1 MVVEHASPP
10 PSPTPI
16 SAAITTRRR
25 LVTAGCMIAIFMAA
39 VEVSIVATAMP
50 TIVAELGGARFF
62 SWVFAAYLLTQAVT
76 TPIYGRLADIHG
88 RKPVFVA
95 GASLFLVGSLA
106 CGFTWNMASLVV
118 FRIVQG
124 LGAGSIQAVT
134 TTIVGDIYPGAQR
147 ARVQGWLSVVWA
159 VAAIIGPLLGA
170 VIVEHLNWAYVF
182 WINLPIGA
190 VAIWL
195 ISAFLD
201 EQLQRRE
208 HQIDYLGS
216 ALLMLGLGAIMTV
229 LVQAHSLDLPI
240 AAALT
245 GLGLGALAWL
255 AVQERRAAEPVIPLA
270 LLRNRVIATGNLG
283 SLAIG
288 AVLMCVVGFLPT
300 HVQAVMGRSA
310 ATAGLLVMTLS
321 VAWSVGSIAGGR
333 LMPRTSYR
341 AVGAAGAL
349 ALIAGAALLIALDP
363 HHVQTQ
369 GGLAELTAGALL
381 IGIGMGACNIAFL
394 LVVQGSV
401 GWSERGIATASTL
414 FSRTIGQ
421 TIGAGLAG
429 AILNFGI
436 ARHAPGS
443 HDVLDQLLEASR
455 RGSVDAA
462 QMTQMVDA
470 VARSLHDVYVVA
482 GVLAAV
488 TLVTALTLPKGLK
501 PAEAGGGE

>member
-1 MVVEHASPP
+1 LAIEHTSPP
-10 PSPTPI
+10 PI

-25 LVTAGCMIAIFMAA
+25 LVTAGCMMAIFMAA

-88 RKPVFVA
+88 RKPVFAA
-95 GASLFLVGSLA
+95 GASLFLVGSIA
-106 CGFTWNMASLVV
+106 CGLTWNMASLVV
-118 FRIVQG
+118 FRIIQG

-147 ARVQGWLSVVWA
+147 ARVQGWMSVVWA

-195 ISAFLD
+195 ICAFLD

-216 ALLMLGLGAIMTV
+216 VLLMLGLGAIMTV
-229 LVQAHSLDLPI
+229 LVQAHSLTAPI
-240 AAALT
+240 ATALT
-245 GLGLGALAWL
+245 GLGLGALVWL
-255 AVQERRAAEPVIPLA
+255 VVQERRAPEPIIPLA
-270 LLRNRVIATGNLG
+270 LLRDRVIATGNLG

-300 HVQAVMGRSA
+300 HVQAVMGKSA
-310 ATAGLLVMTLS
+310 TTAGLLVTTLS
-321 VAWSVGSIAGGR
+321 VAWSVGSIAAGR

-341 AVGAAGAL
+341 WAGAAGAL
-349 ALIAGAALLIALDP
+349 ALLAGAVLLITLDP
-363 HHVQTQ
+363 HHAHDQ
-369 GGLAELTAGALL
+369 GALAALTAGAVL

-401 GWSERGIATASTL
+401 GWSERGVATASTL

-436 ARHAPGS
+436 ARYAPGS
-443 HDVLDQLLEASR
+443 HDVLELLLEASR
-455 RGSVDAA
+455 RTSLDTP
-462 QMTQMVDA
+462 QMTAMVDA
-470 VARSLHDVYVVA
+470 VASSLHDVYVVA
-482 GVLAAV
+482 GLLAAV
-488 TLVTALTLPKGLK
+488 TLATALLLPKGLR
-501 PAEAGGGE
+501 PTDSRAS